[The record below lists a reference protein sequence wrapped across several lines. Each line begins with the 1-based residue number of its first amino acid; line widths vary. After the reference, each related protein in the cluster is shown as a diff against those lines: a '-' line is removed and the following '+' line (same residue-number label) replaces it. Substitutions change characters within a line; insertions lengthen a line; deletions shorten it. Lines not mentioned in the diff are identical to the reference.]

1 VNWLHTKRD
10 RSVYLP
16 GRRGTFWG
24 RTPRFFRSP
33 DFGERHT
40 VEMIPHDPTG
50 GMLIVKRSSGGARMF
65 FDTVLRTQFGRPSGL
80 VGSVF
85 MRPLL
90 NVANKRLMSASIE
103 LLDVRPKDVVLDVGF
118 GGGYSLF
125 LLAEKATRG
134 RIAGIDYSPEMV
146 GAADRG
152 IAQKKLQS
160 RVRVQCGDVM
170 ALPFQD
176 VAFDKA
182 LGTPQLENHLHL
194 ILPDC
199 LTPPCWGYS
208 HI

>member
-1 VNWLHTKRD
+1 
-10 RSVYLP
+10 
-16 GRRGTFWG
+16 
-24 RTPRFFRSP
+24 
-33 DFGERHT
+33 
-40 VEMIPHDPTG
+40 
-50 GMLIVKRSSGGARMF
+50 MF

-125 LLAEKATRG
+125 LLAEKANRG

-146 GAADRG
+146 SAAGRG
-152 IAQKKLQS
+152 IAQKNLQS
-160 RVRVQCGDVM
+160 RVRVQCGNVM

-182 LGTPQLENHLHL
+182 LTVNSIYYWPDLLKGLREMARVLKRRGQLAVGFRPPITLRPFTLGWKNFHLYEPEEVAERMAQVGMDVVRVERRDQW
-194 ILPDC
+194 LPLD
-199 LTPPCWGYS
+199 GVVM
-208 HI
+208 IGQRR